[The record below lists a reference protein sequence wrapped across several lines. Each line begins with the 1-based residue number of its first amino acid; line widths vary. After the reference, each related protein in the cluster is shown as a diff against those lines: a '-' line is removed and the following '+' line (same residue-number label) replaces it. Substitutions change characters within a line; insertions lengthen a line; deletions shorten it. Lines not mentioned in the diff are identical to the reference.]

1 MSNPQLSD
9 TSKEVCGEGFAG
21 LLAVE
26 PFRSLHIHF
35 GMLLGVDD
43 FEVLSAYHRGK
54 MWLHSSWLHGQG
66 AVWGLGASLDLDAG
80 EIRVEPGLAI
90 DGLGREL
97 VMEQAACVKVARWL
111 DAHREDAD
119 LDLVELP
126 DGAVRFDAH
135 VVIRF
140 KACLA
145 RQVPA
150 LVEPCDGS
158 GQTTAYSRVVE
169 TAELLL
175 RPGLAP
181 EQREPPGTLPYH
193 RLRLLFSLEDAI
205 EEEGS
210 AIDSDQ
216 EVLDARDAILVL
228 PAADQP
234 RAYLGAFRRFAALDQ
249 IDMSPAS
256 AGNGDGS
263 TLFRAA
269 EPGAL
274 ALANVRG
281 LTFTPSGDTTVLSA
295 ETGGGVDNTVRFV
308 HVATST
314 IQELLNGPRFG
325 DVPAPGPG
333 GAPGVTPPAVVRG
346 EAVADA
352 GGPRVEPTS
361 VSLTD
366 RQIAF
371 STDQELHP
379 ESVKSNAF
387 AVTAFDESEGW
398 HPVSIRRVRLSD
410 NGTRVSV
417 VFGEPPQGT
426 LLRLVARGTG
436 PEPLLGRDL
445 LPLAGTPTD
454 PPASTHDGNDFVFI
468 QRRG

>member
-26 PFRSLHIHF
+26 PFRSLYIHF

-97 VMEQAACVKVARWL
+97 VMEQAACVNVARWL
-111 DAHREDAD
+111 EAHREDAD

-126 DGAVRFDAH
+126 DGAVSFDAH

-150 LVEPCDGS
+150 LVEPCEGS
-158 GQTTAYSRVVE
+158 GQTTAYSRIVE
-169 TAELLL
+169 TVELLL

-210 AIDSDQ
+210 VIDSDQ

-234 RAYLGAFRRFAALDQ
+234 RAYLDAFRRFAALDQ
-249 IDMSPAS
+249 IDMAPAS

-269 EPGAL
+269 EPGEL
-274 ALANVRG
+274 VLANVRG
-281 LTFTPSGDTTVLSA
+281 LTLTPSGDTRVLSV

-314 IQELLNGPRFG
+314 IQELLNGPHFSNALA
-325 DVPAPGPG
+325 APG
-333 GAPGVTPPAVVRG
+333 G
-346 EAVADA
+346 EVLADA
-352 GGPRVEPTS
+352 GGPRVEPAS

-371 STDQELHP
+371 STDRELHP
-379 ESVKSNAF
+379 ESVKTGAF
-387 AVTAFDESEGW
+387 AVTSFDETEGW
-398 HPVSIRRVRLSD
+398 QPVAIRRVRLSD
-410 NGTRVSV
+410 NGTRIAV
-417 VFGEPPQGT
+417 VFHEPPQGT
-426 LLRLVARGTG
+426 LVRLVARGTG
-436 PEPLLGRDL
+436 SEPLLGQDL
-445 LPLAGTPTD
+445 LPLAGAPTD